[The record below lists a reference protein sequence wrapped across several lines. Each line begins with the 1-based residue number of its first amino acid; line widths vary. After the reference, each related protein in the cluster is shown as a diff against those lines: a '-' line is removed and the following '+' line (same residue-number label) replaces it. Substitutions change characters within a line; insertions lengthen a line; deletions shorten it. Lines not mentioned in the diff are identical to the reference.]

1 MRIPE
6 TTLVNDDH
14 FRDPEACESCGI
26 DGLANF
32 VDSMRRSRLAGL
44 VRPDAEFTGELLGT
58 FLLVF
63 FGLGAVHVAVLADG
77 LVGLWQVAAVWGI
90 AVGVAIYATAS
101 LSGAHL
107 NPAITVALAVF
118 RGFAWPKV
126 TKYVLAQVAG
136 AFLAAAALYMLFG
149 GLIERFEQD
158 QAIVRGAA
166 GSERS
171 AMIYGEYFPN
181 PAMFGGSA
189 QVPAS
194 FSVFHAMT
202 AEGAGTALL
211 AFIVFAASAPRGSRR
226 PTVGAVAICVGLGL
240 AMIISV
246 FAPLTQA
253 GFNPARDF
261 GPRLF
266 SYLAGWGSVAIPG
279 PQGGFFT
286 VYILGPVLGAVFGG
300 GIHVILS
307 RMARAEP
314 VSQRRAAPASTPVVA
329 PVPSIPPRSAVAPL
343 AVANARCQLVL
354 VGGFL
359 GAGKTTLLKHLADRF
374 RNEGLRVGL
383 VTNDEGR
390 DLVDT
395 SILEASHRGAV
406 REVSGG
412 CFCCRFPD
420 LVEALGDLTSRLDPN
435 VILCEPVGSCTDIS
449 ATVLQPLKKLHRQQY
464 RLAPFTVLLDPQRTI
479 EALDKA
485 SHASLPDHVLYIL
498 RKQIEEADL
507 LVINK
512 ADMASPE
519 TLDRCRTLVTE
530 LVPNTPVLTMSA
542 ASGAGVDAWFE
553 RLAALGVSGQ
563 RITPVDYDQYARGE
577 AALGFLNANL
587 RLAAGSPVNWQ
598 KFADQLLRH
607 FQQQLRSRPVE
618 IAHVKFRLATGQ
630 DTVAGNL
637 TGTTVQPAIRG
648 RLDRSRQMAQIL
660 FNARVLM
667 APDHLRS
674 AFEHSLAEVAAGFDI
689 TAETMELHGFAPP
702 RPRPTHRFASVVSL
716 S

>member
-1 MRIPE
+1 MR
-6 TTLVNDDH
+6 
-14 FRDPEACESCGI
+14 F
-26 DGLANF
+26 
-32 VDSMRRSRLAGL
+32 
-44 VRPDAEFTGELLGT
+44 VRPDAEFTGELSGT
-58 FLLVF
+58 FILVF

-77 LVGLWQVAAVWGI
+77 LVGLGQVAAVWGI
-90 AVGVAIYATAS
+90 AVGVAIYATAG

-107 NPAITVALAVF
+107 NPAITIALSVY

-136 AFLAAAALYMLFG
+136 AFLAAASLYTLFG
-149 GLIERFEQD
+149 GLIERFEQN
-158 QAIVRGAA
+158 QGIVRGAA

-181 PAMFGGSA
+181 PAMFGGPA
-189 QVPAS
+189 GPPAS
-194 FSVFHAMT
+194 LSVFQAMI

-211 AFIVFAASAPRGSRR
+211 AFIVFAASAQRGSRR
-226 PTVGAVAICVGLGL
+226 PTVGSVAVCVGLGL

-279 PQGGFFT
+279 PQGGFFI
-286 VYILGPVLGAVFGG
+286 VYILGPLLGAVAGG
-300 GIHVILS
+300 GIHVLLS
-307 RMARAEP
+307 HT
-314 VSQRRAAPASTPVVA
+314 APAESASRGKVPRASTSDIA
-329 PVPSIPPRSAVAPL
+329 PIPSIPPTSVVSPL
-343 AVANARCQLVL
+343 AVAHAPSQLVL

-359 GAGKTTLLKHLADRF
+359 GAGKTTLLKHMADRF
-374 RNEGLRVGL
+374 RKEGLRVGL

-406 REVSGG
+406 REVAGG

-420 LVEALGDLTSRLDPN
+420 LVGALEDLTSQLDPN

-449 ATVLQPLKKLHRQQY
+449 ATVLQPLKELYRQQY

-479 EALDKA
+479 EALDKKTGA
-485 SHASLPDHVLYIL
+485 TLPEHVLYIV
-498 RKQIEEADL
+498 RQQIEEADL

-512 ADMASPE
+512 ADLASPE
-519 TLDRCRTLVTE
+519 TIDRCRTLVAE

-542 ASGAGVDAWFE
+542 MNGVGVDAWFE

-563 RITPVDYDQYARGE
+563 RIAQVDYDQYAKGE

-587 RLAAGSPVNWQ
+587 RLAAGSPINWQ
-598 KFADQLLRH
+598 DFADQLLRR
-607 FQQQLRSRPVE
+607 FQQQLGSRLVE

-637 TGTTVQPAIRG
+637 TGTAVQPAIRG
-648 RLDRSRQMAQIL
+648 RFDRSRQMAQIL

-667 APDHLRS
+667 APDHLQS
-674 AFEHSLAEVAAGFDI
+674 VFEHSLAEVAAGFHI
-689 TAETMELHGFAPP
+689 TAETTELHGFAPP
-702 RPRPTHRFASVVSL
+702 RPRPTHRYASVVSL